1 MRRWRTGDEPDD
13 RRRSSVR
20 EPVRCDGGQP
30 SQTGYLAPHVP
41 SQIKPQ
47 EMNQPGGGTLRQNPF
62 AVVVADTKSGAG
74 AAKAMS
80 TWLSW
85 AGDGTPH
92 PGPDSTGAYYLWSNF
107 PLTADG
113 TTPIGH
119 PSLGVCSMGGGGA
132 PLAMIAGEIHG
143 TMLNNHS
150 DGTITA
156 PVHSAG
162 TGLARRSCSTA
173 WESRSPTPNTIR
185 RSPESEVQA
194 LGRPAPSWRNRV
206 NHGRQ
211 VSIRCPTSKVLQ
223 AVINV
228 AEHNAASAPF
238 SPDSCR

>member
-1 MRRWRTGDEPDD
+1 MTTGRGAGPLKGQSGTRLAGAHLGHDEARGLCASCFGLDSVAVGGMRRWRTGDEPDD

-41 SQIKPQ
+41 SHIKPQ

-92 PGPDSTGAYYLWSNF
+92 PGPDGTGAYYLWSNF

-173 WESRSPTPNTIR
+173 WESRSPTRSTIR
-185 RSPESEVQA
+185 RS
-194 LGRPAPSWRNRV
+194 RRV
-206 NHGRQ
+206 
-211 VSIRCPTSKVLQ
+211 RCAIVGG
-223 AVINV
+223 
-228 AEHNAASAPF
+228 
-238 SPDSCR
+238 